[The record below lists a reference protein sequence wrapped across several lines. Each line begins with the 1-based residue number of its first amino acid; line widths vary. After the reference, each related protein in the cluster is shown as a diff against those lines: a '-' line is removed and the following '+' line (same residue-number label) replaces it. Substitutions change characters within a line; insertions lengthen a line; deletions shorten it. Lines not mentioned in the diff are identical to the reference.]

1 MLRIAFHR
9 EAAPGLPCLLPLH
22 PGAPH
27 AHEARARAAGFT
39 GAVGETA
46 SLLPDGPVLAGLG
59 PAAGSGSERQ
69 WMEAGGHAVLALQ
82 RTLPGARHAVLD
94 ARGLEPGL
102 AAALAAGAA
111 LRSWRFDALRHAP
124 PEEAAGEA
132 VRLEALDILADDPA
146 LALLAWEAQE
156 PSVRGALFARD
167 LVAEPG
173 NRLNPREF
181 TRRLE
186 ALSAE
191 GLRVEVWRRKDL
203 AKAGFGALLAVGQ
216 GADTPPRLVVL
227 RWPGDG
233 GAGDGE
239 AAPVVFVGKGITF
252 DTGGISI
259 KPAAGM
265 EEMRADM
272 AGAAACAGAMLALAA
287 RGSRTPAAAVLAIAE
302 NAVGAASFR
311 PGDVVRT
318 LSGRTVEVVDT
329 DAEGRLVLAD
339 ALTHA
344 VSALRPRAVID
355 LATLTGS
362 IVTALGHHR
371 AGLFGNDDTLRDAVM
386 AAGEAVGEPL
396 WPMPI
401 GTSHRED
408 LHSDIADLRQCW
420 PGGTGRR
427 GIPDACHA
435 AAFLREF
442 IGPGN
447 GAPSGSIPG
456 FTPWAHLDIA
466 GMESREEDGPL
477 GPKGPSGYG
486 VRLLD
491 RLVRDHFETRRRR
504 RG

>member
-9 EAAPGLPCLLPLH
+9 EAAPGLPRLLPLH

-27 AHEARARAAGFT
+27 AHESRAYAAGFT
-39 GAVGETA
+39 GALGEAA
-46 SLLPDGPVLAGLG
+46 SMLPDGPVLVGLG
-59 PAAGSGSERQ
+59 PAAAGSGSERQ
-69 WMEAGGHAVLALQ
+69 WMEAGGQAVLALQ
-82 RTLPGARHAVLD
+82 RARPGARHAVLD

-111 LRSWRFDALRHAP
+111 LRSWRFDALRHPA
-124 PEEAAGEA
+124 PEEEAGEFPA
-132 VRLEALDILADDPA
+132 LKALDILADDPA
-146 LALLAWEAQE
+146 LALQAWEAQE
-156 PSVRGALFARD
+156 PAIRGTLLARD

-181 TRRLE
+181 ARRLE
-186 ALSAE
+186 ALAAE
-191 GLRVEVWRRKDL
+191 GLQVEVWRRKDL
-203 AKAGFGALLAVGQ
+203 ARAGFGALLAVGE
-216 GADTPPRLVVL
+216 GSATPPRLVVL
-227 RWPGDG
+227 RWPGEPG
-233 GAGDGE
+233 T
-239 AAPVVFVGKGITF
+239 APVVFVGKGITF

-287 RGSRTPAAAVLAIAE
+287 RGSRTPAAAVLALAE

-311 PGDVVRT
+311 PGDMVRT

-329 DAEGRLVLAD
+329 DAEGRMVLAD

-371 AGLFGNDDTLRDAVM
+371 AGLFGNDDTLRDAVL

-401 GTSHRED
+401 GAAHRED
-408 LHSDIADLRQCW
+408 LRSDIADLRQCW

-442 IGPGN
+442 VGAEADAPN
-447 GAPSGSIPG
+447 GA
-456 FTPWAHLDIA
+456 TPWAHLDIA
-466 GMESREEDGPL
+466 GVESREEDGPL
-477 GPKGPSGYG
+477 GPRGPSGYG

-491 RLVRDHFETRRRR
+491 RLVRDHFEPRRRR